1 VFEDDIRCAEGRA
14 ASKMGPPASS
24 GHSHFPDGPRV
35 GEMTGPCGGGKCE
48 WAENGVRGPQVVPL
62 FFFPFSFLFFLSKFK
77 TSTLKILFVANLS
90 LD

>member
-35 GEMTGPCGGGKCE
+35 GEMTGPVEGGSASG
-48 WAENGVRGPQVVPL
+48 
-62 FFFPFSFLFFLSKFK
+62 
-77 TSTLKILFVANLS
+77 LKMGYAAHK
-90 LD
+90 